1 MNLSAGTLPLATSCP
16 ARTAYC
22 IYKTHKMPV
31 YCTLKELF
39 GFWPSDDAR
48 PIFLRRKKYP

>member
-48 PIFLRRKKYP
+48 PIFFRRKKYP